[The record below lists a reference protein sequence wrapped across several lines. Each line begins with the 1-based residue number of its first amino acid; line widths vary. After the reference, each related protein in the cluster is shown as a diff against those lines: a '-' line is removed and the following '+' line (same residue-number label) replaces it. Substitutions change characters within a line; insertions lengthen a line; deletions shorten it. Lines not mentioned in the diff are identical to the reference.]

1 MSAESGHP
9 VSLLASMQRVAGGDW
24 ICTLRI
30 ASRERAR
37 DPMKRTPGRCIG
49 GSAVGI
55 RPPAAAQDWPTKTVK
70 IVVPF
75 GPGSTPDM
83 VARLIADRLQQKLG
97 QTFVIE
103 NKPGASGNLG
113 TDAVA
118 KAEPDGATIGIS
130 IGGPLAINT
139 LLFSKLPYDP
149 AKDIAPITQLVTQPS
164 ALVINTSLGVNSVPE
179 LVALLK
185 REPGKYNFGSIGN
198 GSLSHL
204 AMEAIALRSGT
215 QMVHIPYPGSP
226 QAMTA
231 VLRGDVQMACLPAI
245 SVTPHAGSDKVKI
258 LAVSTARRSAL
269 LPDIPTLKEAG
280 IDVEADAWMGLI
292 APAKTPDAIIARIH
306 DEVVEA
312 IKTPGDPR
320 EARAPVDG
328 ADRQFAGR
336 VPCQHQRRDR
346 PLGADHQGGRHQDQ
360 LERAAGHPR
369 VMRRNDRGGH
379 ISCAFHPN
387 AEPNSERP
395 HSQQHQFALRSRR

>member
-1 MSAESGHP
+1 MTTRLALALAG
-9 VSLLASMQRVAGGDW
+9 SLLVLA
-24 ICTLRI
+24 
-30 ASRERAR
+30 
-37 DPMKRTPGRCIG
+37 
-49 GSAVGI
+49 
-55 RPPAAAQDWPTKTVK
+55 PAAAQDWPTKTVK

-97 QTFVIE
+97 ESFVIE

-149 AKDIAPITQLVTQPS
+149 GKDIAPITQLITQPS
-164 ALVINTSLGVNSVPE
+164 ALVVNTSLNVNTVAD
-179 LVALLK
+179 LVALIK

-204 AMEAIALRSGT
+204 AMEAIALKSGT

-245 SVTPHAGSDKVKI
+245 SVTPQVGSGKVRI

-269 LPDIPTLKEAG
+269 LPEIPTLKEAG
-280 IDVEADAWMGLI
+280 IDAEADAWMGLI
-292 APAKTPDAIIARIH
+292 APAKTPAAVIARIH
-306 DEVVEA
+306 DEVVDA
-312 IKTPGDPR
+312 IRTPEIRGKLAVQLMEPIGNSPADFR
-320 EARAPVDG
+320 ANIDAEIVRWAPVIKA
-328 ADRQFAGR
+328 ADIRI
-336 VPCQHQRRDR
+336 
-346 PLGADHQGGRHQDQ
+346 
-360 LERAAGHPR
+360 
-369 VMRRNDRGGH
+369 N
-379 ISCAFHPN
+379 
-387 AEPNSERP
+387 
-395 HSQQHQFALRSRR
+395 